1 MSSEAFVKSYIDALN
16 DAVQSRAFAPMVK
29 RWFAEECTF
38 HIYNE
43 EHGLEATKRF
53 WTHLLPVG
61 ENAPREVLQ
70 FPYKVQDGRVFCWR
84 QLQGGNAPRPLY
96 GLQETQFDD
105 RTFISEIIIR
115 SVQEKPE
122 VDTDPRA
129 ATCRL
134 GRIFLAFAD
143 AFNEFFISG
152 DSDILT
158 EWLSQD
164 VRMVAD
170 SRFYN
175 MGVIGP
181 HNRINQNA
189 RFALEELEEGDDGV
203 VVARVGFVNWGG
215 LDKGVTPWRMR
226 ITPDEKIAELN
237 VGLEI

>member
-1 MSSEAFVKSYIDALN
+1 MNSEDFVNGYIEALN
-16 DAVQSRAFAPMVK
+16 DAVQTREFAPLVK
-29 RWFAEECTF
+29 RWFAEESSF

-43 EHGLEATKRF
+43 EKGLEATKRF

-61 ENAPREVLQ
+61 ESAPREVLQ
-70 FPYKVQDGRVFCWR
+70 FPYKVEDGRVYCWR

-96 GLQETQFDD
+96 GMQETQFDD
-105 RTFISEIIIR
+105 RTLISEIIIR

-129 ATCRL
+129 ETGRL

-143 AFNEFFISG
+143 AFNDFFVSG

-158 EWLSQD
+158 EWLSDD

-175 MGVIGP
+175 MGIIGP

-189 RFALEELEEGDDGV
+189 RFSLEQIEEPETGEII
-203 VVARVGFVNWGG
+203 ARVGFVNWGG
-215 LDKGVTPWRMR
+215 LDHGVTPWRLKV
-226 ITPDEKIAELN
+226 TPDEKIAELN